1 MLIVFFFTASAVA
14 ADVNVSV
21 NVTIPA
27 PAPPVYKMWTGLVAM
42 GTAISM
48 LAFVATA
55 AISGSE
61 FPEKFIKIAI
71 IVVLI
76 TVFIGWVLAI

>member
-48 LAFVATA
+48 LAFVARA
-55 AISGSE
+55 AIAGSE
-61 FPEKFIKIAI
+61 FPEKFIKVAI
-71 IVVLI
+71 IITLLI
-76 TVFIGWVLAI
+76 VFIGWVLTV